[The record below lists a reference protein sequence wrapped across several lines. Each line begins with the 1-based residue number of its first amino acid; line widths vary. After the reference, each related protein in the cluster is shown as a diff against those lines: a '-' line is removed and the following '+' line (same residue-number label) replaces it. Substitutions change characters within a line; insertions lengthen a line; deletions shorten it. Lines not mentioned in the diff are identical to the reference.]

1 MYRGALFLIL
11 TLVLPVI
18 LAAQNAPDH
27 PYDEVA
33 EGLLHYIDISKP
45 LILEISAG
53 EWTIP
58 LQTEIRTRL
67 LEKGAD
73 IREVDDNIQIPE
85 NLWDDQIPEQ
95 LLLLS
100 KLSALGLNEV
110 TVVQLHLDVQWQI
123 REHRKFFSYRR
134 ERLPLYNF
142 HIKSVQLP
150 EFRLLR
156 IGTYTVVGQSNPI
169 DRTHQYQLKWF
180 EPVIA
185 TFAIGSIVYL
195 LWTME

>member
-1 MYRGALFLIL
+1 MYKGTLLLLLALALMVN
-11 TLVLPVI
+11 LV
-18 LAAQNAPDH
+18 AQTTSDH
-27 PYDEVA
+27 PYGEVV
-33 EGLLHYIDISKP
+33 EGLMPYIDASKP
-45 LILEISAG
+45 LIIEITAG

-73 IREVDDNIQIPE
+73 IREVDENIQIPE

-95 LLLLS
+95 LVLLS

-110 TVVQLHLDVQWQI
+110 NVVQIRLDVQWQI
-123 REHRKFFSYRR
+123 REQRKFFSYRR
-134 ERLPLYNF
+134 ERLPMYNF
-142 HIKSVQLP
+142 HIKSIQLP

-169 DRTHQYQLKWF
+169 DHTRQYRLKWF

-185 TFAIGSIVYL
+185 TIAIGSIVYL
-195 LWTME
+195 LWTIE